1 MYKASAKKGS
11 NRNRILESIFRN
23 PAISRTEI
31 AALTGIT
38 PATTTQTIARL
49 MEEGVVQE
57 LGEDSSDASGAGRKR
72 ISLGIVPD
80 YRYALG
86 IEFNQTCLCTLITD
100 LCGTVIYEHKLPYEP
115 ALRKHITE
123 IILAEIADALRS
135 AALTQEQLVG
145 IGIAVPGHMDE
156 AASRVISNHNVWQRF
171 DASLIRAHYK
181 LPIVLENNA
190 RCMALARYLFHP
202 AQTPD
207 SFALFHVGLG
217 MFCAN
222 LVDGNLFLGNT
233 YVSGEIGH
241 TIVNP
246 NGVRCECG
254 KQGCLQTIA
263 SERWLIQNVRKLY
276 ELNASPLLR
285 LLADTPDDISIDTI
299 ANAYDLGDE
308 AVTVYVT
315 NAMRYLGIATSN
327 IAILMNPEKIFLHGK
342 LFAYPNIRKELLD
355 VFRNQLSFVG
365 SDTAGNIEILPCSAA
380 DGAIGG
386 CALAILESFLEVSY
400 S

>member
-1 MYKASAKKGS
+1 MYKASARKGS

-38 PATTTQTIARL
+38 PATTTQTIAQL
-49 MEEGVVQE
+49 MEEGVVRE
-57 LGEDSSDASGAGRKR
+57 LGEDSSDISGAGRKR

-86 IEFNQTCLCTLITD
+86 IEFNQTCLCTCITD
-100 LCGTVIYEHKLPYEP
+100 LAGTVIYDHRLPYEP
-115 ALRKHITE
+115 AVSEQITE
-123 IILAEIADALRS
+123 IILAEIADALRCS
-135 AALTQEQLVG
+135 ALTEEQLVG
-145 IGIAVPGHMDE
+145 IGIAVPGHTDE
-156 AASRVISNHNVWQRF
+156 TATRVVSNHNVWQRF
-171 DASLIRAHYK
+171 DASLLREHYK

-202 AQTPD
+202 GQTPD

-246 NGVRCECG
+246 NGIRCECG

-263 SERWLIQNVRKLY
+263 SERWLIQNVKRLH
-276 ELNASPLLR
+276 ELNISPLLR
-285 LLADTPDDISIDTI
+285 LLAGTPDDISIDTI
-299 ANAYDLGDE
+299 ANAYDMGDE
-308 AVTVYVT
+308 AVTIYVT

-342 LFAYPNIRKELLD
+342 LFAYPKIRKELLD

-365 SDTAGNIEILPCSAA
+365 NDTAGNIKILPCSAV
-380 DGAIGG
+380 DGAVGG
-386 CALAILESFLEVSY
+386 CALAILESFLEVCY

>member
-1 MYKASAKKGS
+1 MYKASARKGS

-31 AALTGIT
+31 AALTGIP
-38 PATTTQTIARL
+38 PATTTQTIAQL
-49 MEEGVVQE
+49 MEEGVVRE
-57 LGEDSSDASGAGRKR
+57 LGEDSSDISGAGRKR

-80 YRYALG
+80 YRYTLG
-86 IEFNQTCLCTLITD
+86 IEFNQTCLCTCITD
-100 LCGTVIYEHKLPYEP
+100 LAGTVIYDHRLPYEP
-115 ALRKHITE
+115 AVSEQITE
-123 IILAEIADALRS
+123 IILAEIADALRCS
-135 AALTQEQLVG
+135 ALTEEQLVG
-145 IGIAVPGHMDE
+145 IGIAVPGHTDE
-156 AASRVISNHNVWQRF
+156 TATRVVSNHNVWQRF
-171 DASLIRAHYK
+171 DASLLREHYK

-207 SFALFHVGLG
+207 SFSLFHVGLG

-246 NGVRCECG
+246 NGIRCECG

-263 SERWLIQNVRKLY
+263 SERWLIQNVKRLH
-276 ELNASPLLR
+276 ELNISPLLR
-285 LLADTPDDISIDTI
+285 LLAGTPDDISIDTI
-299 ANAYDLGDE
+299 ANAYDMGDE
-308 AVTVYVT
+308 AVTIYVT

-342 LFAYPNIRKELLD
+342 LFAYPKIRKELLD

-365 SDTAGNIEILPCSAA
+365 NDTAGNIEILPCSAV
-380 DGAIGG
+380 DGAVGG
-386 CALAILESFLEVSY
+386 CALAILESFLEVCY

>member
-1 MYKASAKKGS
+1 MYKASARKGS

-38 PATTTQTIARL
+38 PATTTQTIAQL
-49 MEEGVVQE
+49 MEEGVVRE
-57 LGEDSSDASGAGRKR
+57 LGEDSSDISGAGRKR

-80 YRYALG
+80 YRYTLG
-86 IEFNQTCLCTLITD
+86 IEFNQTCLCTCITD
-100 LCGTVIYEHKLPYEP
+100 LAGTVIYDHRLPYEP
-115 ALRKHITE
+115 AVSEQITE
-123 IILAEIADALRS
+123 IILAEIADALRCS
-135 AALTQEQLVG
+135 ALTEEQLVG
-145 IGIAVPGHMDE
+145 IGIAVPGHTDE
-156 AASRVISNHNVWQRF
+156 TATRVVSNHNVWQRF
-171 DASLIRAHYK
+171 DASLLREHYK

-207 SFALFHVGLG
+207 SFSLFHVGLG

-246 NGVRCECG
+246 NGIRCECG

-263 SERWLIQNVRKLY
+263 SERWLIQNVKRLH
-276 ELNASPLLR
+276 ELNISPLLR
-285 LLADTPDDISIDTI
+285 LLAGTPDDISIDTI
-299 ANAYDLGDE
+299 ANAYDMGDE
-308 AVTVYVT
+308 AVTIYVT

-342 LFAYPNIRKELLD
+342 LFAYPKIRKELLD

-365 SDTAGNIEILPCSAA
+365 NDTAGNIEILPCSAV
-380 DGAIGG
+380 DGAVGG
-386 CALAILESFLEVSY
+386 CALAILESFLEVCY

>member
-1 MYKASAKKGS
+1 MYKASARKGS

-38 PATTTQTIARL
+38 PATTTQTIAQL
-49 MEEGVVQE
+49 MEEGVVRE
-57 LGEDSSDASGAGRKR
+57 LGEDSSDISGAGRKR

-86 IEFNQTCLCTLITD
+86 IEFNQTCLCTCITD
-100 LCGTVIYEHKLPYEP
+100 LVGTVIYDHRLPYEP
-115 ALRKHITE
+115 AVSEQITE
-123 IILAEIADALRS
+123 IILAEIADALRCS
-135 AALTQEQLVG
+135 SLSEEQLVG
-145 IGIAVPGHMDE
+145 IGIAVPGHTDE
-156 AASRVISNHNVWQRF
+156 TATRVVSNHNVWQRF
-171 DASLIRAHYK
+171 DASLLREHYK

-207 SFALFHVGLG
+207 SFSLFHVGLG

-246 NGVRCECG
+246 NGIRCECG

-263 SERWLIQNVRKLY
+263 SERWLIQNVKRLH
-276 ELNASPLLR
+276 ELNISPLLR
-285 LLADTPDDISIDTI
+285 LLAGTPDDISIDTI
-299 ANAYDLGDE
+299 ANAYDMGDE
-308 AVTVYVT
+308 AVTIYVT

-342 LFAYPNIRKELLD
+342 LFAYPKIRKELLD

-365 SDTAGNIEILPCSAA
+365 NDTAGNIEILPCSAV
-380 DGAIGG
+380 DGAVGG
-386 CALAILESFLEVSY
+386 CALAILESFLEVCY

>member
-1 MYKASAKKGS
+1 MYKASARKGS

-38 PATTTQTIARL
+38 PATTTQTIAQL
-49 MEEGVVQE
+49 MEEGVVRE
-57 LGEDSSDASGAGRKR
+57 LGEDSSDISGAGRKR

-80 YRYALG
+80 YRYTLG
-86 IEFNQTCLCTLITD
+86 IEFNQTCLCTCITD
-100 LCGTVIYEHKLPYEP
+100 LAGTVIYDHRLPYEP
-115 ALRKHITE
+115 AVSEQITE
-123 IILAEIADALRS
+123 IILAEIADALRCS
-135 AALTQEQLVG
+135 SLSEEQLVG
-145 IGIAVPGHMDE
+145 IGIAVPGHTDE
-156 AASRVISNHNVWQRF
+156 TATRVVSNHNVWQRF
-171 DASLIRAHYK
+171 DASLLREHYK

-207 SFALFHVGLG
+207 SFSLFHVGLG

-246 NGVRCECG
+246 NGIRCECG

-263 SERWLIQNVRKLY
+263 SERWLIQNVKRLH
-276 ELNASPLLR
+276 ELNISPLLR
-285 LLADTPDDISIDTI
+285 LLAGTPDDISIDTI
-299 ANAYDLGDE
+299 ANAYDMGDE
-308 AVTVYVT
+308 AVTIYVT

-342 LFAYPNIRKELLD
+342 LFAYPKIRKELLD

-365 SDTAGNIEILPCSAA
+365 NDTAGNIEILPCSAV
-380 DGAIGG
+380 DGAVGG
-386 CALAILESFLEVSY
+386 CALAILESFLEVCY